1 MVLFRALGWLL
12 LALAVGAVVYDVLTW
27 WSDGAF
33 RLLALGD
40 LWSRLDLGSLTT
52 VEGGLRRTLSGVL
65 WTRLL
70 LPILKIPALPTFA
83 VMGVF
88 FLWLGGRIGSR
99 GAADSGYLG
108 MSRPPRRRRSR
119 GLS

>member
-12 LALAVGAVVYDVLTW
+12 LALAVGAVVFDGLSW

-40 LWSRLDLGSLTT
+40 LWSRLDLASLTAFQRDLSAT
-52 VEGGLRRTLSGVL
+52 V
-65 WTRLL
+65 WTRVL
-70 LPILKIPALPTFA
+70 LPILRVPALPAF
-83 VMGVF
+83 VIGGVL
-88 FLWLGGRIGSR
+88 FLWFGRRIGSR
-99 GAADSGYLG
+99 TDPSFLG
-108 MSRPPRRRRSR
+108 GTRPPRRRRSR